1 VVVGVTD
8 VVGAAVR
15 AGSLDT
21 LVEREDEL
29 VLLIARLLADD
40 ATAGERLRAP

>member
-8 VVGAAVR
+8 IVGEAVR
-15 AGSLDT
+15 AGEIGS

-29 VLLIARLLADD
+29 VALIVRLLADD
-40 ATAGERLRAP
+40 ATARERL